1 MRDETINSISI
12 IADVGNRFL
21 KIKKFILPLCQYYL
35 NMAIQSIAVF
45 CGSKNGNN
53 PVFQQHAATLGVLLA
68 QRQIKLIYGG
78 GSAGLMGVIA
88 DTVMQQGGEVMGF
101 IPKLLL
107 EWEVQHRGIT
117 ELIICDD
124 MHERKRRIYSVSDA
138 AIILPGGFGT
148 LDELFEIVTWNQ
160 LTIHDKQIY
169 ILNSAGFYDHLA
181 AHIERMKKEGF
192 LYEEAIKRITFIRE
206 PEELF
211 TLI

>member
-1 MRDETINSISI
+1 M
-12 IADVGNRFL
+12 
-21 KIKKFILPLCQYYL
+21 
-35 NMAIQSIAVF
+35 NMAIQSLAVF
-45 CGSKNGNN
+45 CGSKNGVN
-53 PVFQQHAATLGVLLA
+53 PAFAAHAAQLGRLMA
-68 QRQIKLIYGG
+68 ANNIHLIYGG

-88 DTVMQQGGEVMGF
+88 DSVMQGGGKVMGF
-101 IPKLLL
+101 IPKILL

-169 ILNSAGFYDHLA
+169 ILNSAGFYNHLIQ
-181 AHIERMKKEGF
+181 HIELMKQELF
-192 LYEEAIKRITFIRE
+192 LYEDAIKRITVIDDPADLVPYF
-206 PEELF
+206 
-211 TLI
+211 